1 MKFYVTKDS
10 FFLVNVYGKTR
21 IFFACTLYYIMFFCA
36 ERHCGRN
43 ISERI
48 STDQGTLTHSAHRQ
62 ADRLRPKNHE
72 ITHHFYGFLPNNTKK
87 VRRMKVTFRIIS

>member
-1 MKFYVTKDS
+1 MKFYMTKDS

-36 ERHCGRN
+36 EKHCGRN

-62 ADRLRPKNHE
+62 ADRHC
-72 ITHHFYGFLPNNTKK
+72 
-87 VRRMKVTFRIIS
+87 

>member
-1 MKFYVTKDS
+1 MKFYMTKDS

-43 ISERI
+43 ISERY
-48 STDQGTLTHSAHRQ
+48 SRGGTWGIVAVIPKYL
-62 ADRLRPKNHE
+62 RLPSKH
-72 ITHHFYGFLPNNTKK
+72 PS
-87 VRRMKVTFRIIS
+87 RR